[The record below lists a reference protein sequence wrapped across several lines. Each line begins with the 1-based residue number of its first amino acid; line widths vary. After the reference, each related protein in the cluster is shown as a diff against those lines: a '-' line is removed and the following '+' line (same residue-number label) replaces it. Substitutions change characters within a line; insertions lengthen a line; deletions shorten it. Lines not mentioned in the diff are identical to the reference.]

1 MKMTCNLYILFYLN
15 FNLLNLINLLLNP
28 LNYQKNLLLN
38 PLKYQKYRYLP
49 LIYSNV
55 IHFYSIILHFDLNS
69 NCLL

>member
-15 FNLLNLINLLLNP
+15 FNLLNLLLNP
-28 LNYQKNLLLN
+28 LKYQKNLLLN
-38 PLKYQKYRYLP
+38 SLKYQKYRYLP